1 MKLYKFYKNPS
12 DEVLENCSDLTIEE
26 KYPLYAFTANKK
38 YAQKFMETRDMQKF
52 IKRVS
57 NIDKDD
63 YKEFTNSNRGRLL
76 EFFDFIHFKGYT
88 DDACVNKEEKVTILT
103 TWEERELTS
112 ASADDGITD
121 LTEYVDYNFF
131 PFIFKGKF
139 VKALDCLQYIS
150 HWKCLG
156 SSEKFSQLLLPDE
169 ADEYMDY
176 VSPSIKIDEFSIY
189 ILLFGDTYK
198 S

>member
-12 DEVLENCSDLTIEE
+12 DEALENCHDLTIEE

-38 YAQKFMETRDMQKF
+38 YAQKFMETRDMRKF

-57 NIDKDD
+57 NIDKDE
-63 YKEFTNSNRGRLL
+63 YREFTNSNRGRLL
-76 EFFDFIHFKGYT
+76 EFYDFIHFKGYT
-88 DDACVNKEEKVTILT
+88 DDACINKEEKVQILT

-112 ASADDGITD
+112 ASADDGISD

-131 PFIFKGKF
+131 PFLFKSKF
-139 VKALDCLQYIS
+139 VKALNCLQYIS

-156 SSEKFSQLLLPDE
+156 SSEKFSQLLHPDE
-169 ADEYMDY
+169 VDEYMDY
-176 VSPSIKIDEFSIY
+176 VSPSIKVDEFSVY
-189 ILLFGDTYK
+189 ILLFGDTYE